1 MTEYKSKFGY
11 MCRTNF
17 LHELG
22 EAPGGV
28 EVYAS
33 VKDTLNHCFC
43 AKSCGI
49 AKLEIFYQEDVL
61 DGDSSG
67 SMFFDDIENKTPKY
81 IQSQKQSIE
90 HYRKQADFYQKRA
103 TALVARADKMESGLP
118 KEKEEPKKE
127 KEKESNTCNTWG
139 SITRL
144 FSTNNNLRTDFVY
157 GEFNKLPEIDSPFIL
172 IAKPLTEGSDSRLI
186 HTTSISKIWNTSLDG
201 FPVVLFKTENSLY
214 ALYVNE
220 ELTEWPST
228 HLKKKPTVN
237 PQQD

>member
-28 EVYAS
+28 EVYSS
-33 VKDTLNHCFC
+33 VKDILNHCLC
-43 AKSCGI
+43 AKGCGI
-49 AKLEIFYQEDVL
+49 AKVEIFYHEDAL
-61 DGDSSG
+61 DGDNSG
-67 SMFFDDIENKTPKY
+67 SMLFNDIENKTPKY
-81 IQSQKQSIE
+81 IQSQKQQIE
-90 HYRKQADFYQKRA
+90 HYRKQAEFYQTRA
-103 TALVARADKMESGLP
+103 ATLVARADRMERELP
-118 KEKEEPKKE
+118 KEKEEK
-127 KEKESNTCNTWG
+127 SNWG

-172 IAKPLTEGSDSRLI
+172 IAKPIADGSDGRLI
-186 HTTSISKIWNTSLDG
+186 HTTPINKIWNTSLDG

-220 ELTEWPST
+220 ELTEWPVPST
-228 HLKKKPTVN
+228 RLKKK
-237 PQQD
+237 